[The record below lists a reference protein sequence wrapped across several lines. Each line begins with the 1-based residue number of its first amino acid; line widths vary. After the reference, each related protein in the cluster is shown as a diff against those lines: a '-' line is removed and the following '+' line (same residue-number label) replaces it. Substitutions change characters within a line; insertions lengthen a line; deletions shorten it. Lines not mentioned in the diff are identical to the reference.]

1 MDLLNAIDIKVIY
14 YLGGILFTLL
24 ILRGMCKLV
33 TWSKK
38 MPKGAMVFL
47 AFFPLI
53 SIYPIPPQEIKK
65 IERMKQKQ
73 IKNEDESGDPPNEDE
88 VVK

>member
-1 MDLLNAIDIKVIY
+1 
-14 YLGGILFTLL
+14 
-24 ILRGMCKLV
+24 
-33 TWSKK
+33 
-38 MPKGAMVFL
+38 MPKGALVFL

-73 IKNEDESGDPPNEDE
+73 IKSEDESGDPANEDE
-88 VVK
+88 VI

>member
-1 MDLLNAIDIKVIY
+1 MDLLNAIDIEVFY
-14 YLGGILFTLL
+14 YLGGMLL
-24 ILRGMCKLV
+24 ALVVFQGMFKLV

-38 MPKGAMVFL
+38 MPKGALVFL

-73 IKNEDESGDPPNEDE
+73 IKSEDESGDPANEDE
-88 VVK
+88 VS